1 VSRLSGKRALVTGGG
16 SGIGR
21 ATCRRFAAEGAAV
34 VVADLL
40 GERAE
45 EVAAESGG
53 TAVQADVT
61 VAADVGRMVEAA
73 GRIDVLVNNAG
84 GGFAD
89 DLLEVSEEEWDGDVT
104 VNLKSA
110 FLCSK
115 AVLPGMIEQGSG
127 VIVNIASVNG
137 IAFFANEPYSA
148 AKAGLISLTRSMAVR
163 YGKHGIRAVAIAPGT
178 IRSPIWQERVDKEP
192 AIFERLVRWYP
203 LGRVGEPEDVANA
216 AAFLA
221 SDDASWISGDVLRVD
236 GGLLA
241 GNSGSTGGKLHSI
254 RPSVRFKARML
265 CAPTISTLPLEL
277 AWTTARGRQATSG
290 TQGAAQQLPRQVAVR
305 HAPSRP
311 TRSRSPRSRRPR
323 AARRSP
329 PPTPTSSP
337 TSTRAWARSWA
348 PRTRS
353 ARSRRASPAAPSS
366 CSSSGPPCPC
376 AGSAA

>member
-1 VSRLSGKRALVTGGG
+1 MSRLSGKRALVTGGG

-21 ATCRRFAAEGAAV
+21 ATSRRFAAEGATV

-45 EVAAESGG
+45 EVAAEIGG
-53 TAVQADVT
+53 TAVQANVT
-61 VAADVGRMVEAA
+61 VAADVAGMVEAA

-89 DLLEVSEEEWDGDVT
+89 DLLEISEEEWDEDLT
-104 VNLKSA
+104 LNLKSA

-178 IRSPIWQERVDKEP
+178 IRSPIWQQRVDKEP

-241 GNSGSTGGKLHSI
+241 GNAQM
-254 RPSVRFKARML
+254 AR
-265 CAPTISTLPLEL
+265 EL
-277 AWTTARGRQATSG
+277 
-290 TQGAAQQLPRQVAVR
+290 VANF
-305 HAPSRP
+305 
-311 TRSRSPRSRRPR
+311 SPDDE
-323 AARRSP
+323 A
-329 PPTPTSSP
+329 
-337 TSTRAWARSWA
+337 
-348 PRTRS
+348 
-353 ARSRRASPAAPSS
+353 
-366 CSSSGPPCPC
+366 
-376 AGSAA
+376 

>member
-1 VSRLSGKRALVTGGG
+1 MSRLAGKRAIVTGGG

-21 ATCRRFAAEGAAV
+21 ATCRLFAAEGATV

-45 EVAAESGG
+45 EVAAEIGG

-61 VAADVGRMVEAA
+61 VAADVAQMVEAA

-89 DLLEVSEEEWDGDVT
+89 DLLEISEEQWDEDVT
-104 VNLKSA
+104 HNLQSP

-127 VIVNIASVNG
+127 VIVSIASVNG

-178 IRSPIWQERVDKEP
+178 IRSPLWQERVDKEP

-221 SDDASWISGDVLRVD
+221 SDDAAWISGDVLRVD

-241 GNSGSTGGKLHSI
+241 GNAQM
-254 RPSVRFKARML
+254 AR
-265 CAPTISTLPLEL
+265 EL
-277 AWTTARGRQATSG
+277 
-290 TQGAAQQLPRQVAVR
+290 VANF
-305 HAPSRP
+305 
-311 TRSRSPRSRRPR
+311 SPDDEV
-323 AARRSP
+323 
-329 PPTPTSSP
+329 
-337 TSTRAWARSWA
+337 
-348 PRTRS
+348 
-353 ARSRRASPAAPSS
+353 
-366 CSSSGPPCPC
+366 
-376 AGSAA
+376 

>member
-1 VSRLSGKRALVTGGG
+1 MSRLSGKRAVVTGGG

-21 ATCRRFAAEGAAV
+21 ATCQRFAAEGATV

-45 EVAAESGG
+45 EVAAEIGG
-53 TAVQADVT
+53 AAVQADVT
-61 VAADVGRMVEAA
+61 VAADVARMVEAA
-73 GRIDVLVNNAG
+73 GEVDVLVNNAG

-89 DLLEVSEEEWDGDVT
+89 DVLEISEEEWDGDVA

-115 AVLPGMIEQGSG
+115 AVLPAMIEQGSG
-127 VIVNIASVNG
+127 VIVNVASVNG

-163 YGKHGIRAVAIAPGT
+163 YGKHGIRVVAIAPGT

-241 GNSGSTGGKLHSI
+241 GNAQM
-254 RPSVRFKARML
+254 AR
-265 CAPTISTLPLEL
+265 EL
-277 AWTTARGRQATSG
+277 
-290 TQGAAQQLPRQVAVR
+290 VANF
-305 HAPSRP
+305 
-311 TRSRSPRSRRPR
+311 SPDHE
-323 AARRSP
+323 A
-329 PPTPTSSP
+329 
-337 TSTRAWARSWA
+337 
-348 PRTRS
+348 
-353 ARSRRASPAAPSS
+353 
-366 CSSSGPPCPC
+366 
-376 AGSAA
+376 